1 MSIKTRIATALA
13 TLAVL
18 AFGLTSVA
26 GAATG
31 TTAPHGATATCSPG
45 SITVNTAMQTV
56 QSVMGRPPTAKGQKV
71 AYQATLSRWDGSRWV
86 TAQVGEWLY
95 GYGAP
100 GAVVKTFTTAISPN
114 PQATTFRVTQS
125 GYYSV
130 AINYYWYATSD
141 FGAGQDFA
149 LAQHTDM
156 GGPNPNGWCKY

>member
-1 MSIKTRIATALA
+1 MSISTRIATALA
-13 TLAVL
+13 ALAVL
-18 AFGLTSVA
+18 ALGLASVA

-31 TTAPHGATATCSPG
+31 TTAPHGATASCSPG
-45 SITVNTAMQTV
+45 LITVNTAMQTT
-56 QSVMGRPPTAKGQKV
+56 QSVMGQPPTATGQKV

-86 TAQVGEWLY
+86 RLQVGEWLY

-100 GAVVKTFTTAISPN
+100 GTVVKSFHTAISNN

-130 AINYYWYATSD
+130 GMNYYWYATSD
-141 FGAGQDFA
+141 VGVGQDLA
-149 LAQHTDM
+149 LAQHVDM